1 MGLPGAS
8 LRSSSTC
15 GLLRHFKSKHAVLKP
30 ELLLKCE
37 MSYKKISFKL
47 VSVEASGG
55 VGFEGIEVKSQKDC
69 SHLLRWQRLH
79 KEVSKL
85 TVV

>member
-55 VGFEGIEVKSQKDC
+55 VGFEGIEVKRQKDC

-85 TVV
+85 TVD